1 MAAARFSALTATRW
15 RRVALGVAIAVALYA
30 LVGFFVVPR
39 VVRGQLPDALA
50 AQKIAASVGEVRF
63 NPFLFKLDA
72 QDLRLATTDGRPLAS
87 VGALVV
93 DFELSSLFRRAWT
106 FKTIRLDALDLTVA
120 IAKDGA
126 VNWAAIGSGAPP
138 DREPAGAPPRV
149 VVQQAA
155 VRGQLRV
162 ADDSGPAPAQASL
175 TALEIDLNDI
185 ATLPDREGRYEIEAA
200 LPGGGKL
207 GWQGTV
213 SLQPLHS
220 AGTLRLDG
228 LKAATLWPFVLEHF
242 SLREPQGV
250 LGASTHY
257 EVARRDGSTQF
268 ALRDTALRIDDLAL
282 ARGDGAAQPLLALKA
297 IEATGGRFDL
307 AKRELAWAAIVLRDG
322 RVAANV
328 DAEGRL
334 DWLAALAP
342 RSAAQPAGKKAAA
355 PVPPGA
361 GPAAAAASA
370 PGRPAS
376 AAAAQRTAP
385 QAPAA
390 PWRITVDALRVEKL
404 ALHAGDASRQSPLA
418 VDVADFGASVRLAVE
433 AGATTQLKAG
443 ELALQAEGIAI
454 GEAGAK
460 KPPIALKSLSLQGG
474 SIDLAAHSVAVQ
486 RIEARGER
494 LDIERAA
501 DGSLAI
507 ARLFAPAKAAAAEA
521 PRSDGAAGTPWRATV
536 ETLQLT
542 GWPLALRDRS
552 FEPALDWDGELVDAT
567 LTKFDSAAKA
577 PLQLAA
583 KLRSAAGGT
592 VDAKATVA
600 GLGADT
606 KAELRVDALA
616 LGPLQ
621 PLLARHASL
630 TLASGALSAT
640 AQLGVARRNG
650 APAAIRASGEATIA
664 DLRVD
669 EAGTRERFVE
679 WKSLKATGIAYDS
692 QRNRFGVRLVDVV
705 EPGAKILIDANREVN
720 LAKVIKPAAPAPAG
734 AKASAEP
741 APAGPP
747 LAVRVGR
754 VALQRGVVD
763 FSDLS
768 LALPFS
774 ARIVRFNGS
783 VLDIASDRDRRA
795 QVQAAGE
802 IEPFGSARVEGSL
815 EPFDPKRFLDLK
827 VVFTNVEMPPFSPY
841 TVTFAGR
848 RIAEGKLWLDLEYKI
863 ADSQLAGDNKIRLAD
878 FKLGERVE
886 SKSAIDLPLDL
897 AIALLTDDEGRI
909 DLSVPVRGDVGKPE
923 FDIGALVVQAVVNV
937 IKRIVTAPFRA
948 IGRLLGGGNDAAV
961 SEIDFEAGSARIRPE
976 VRERLQQV
984 ASAIQK
990 RPQLKL
996 VVPGPYD
1003 EQRDGQ
1009 ALRERRV
1016 RVELARA
1023 LDEPLPPEGEELPPI
1038 AYASRRT
1045 QRELV
1050 KLYSN
1055 YAGEDAVRKLL
1066 EQQPAAAAAPRA
1078 PASGPGAAA
1087 AREARADVYEEMFR
1101 RIVAA
1106 APRDEAALQALAA
1119 QRAKA
1124 VRELLVGAGGV
1135 PADRVEAGAAQ
1146 RVEGGAKADDKAA
1159 KDDKALVGATLQVQ
1173 PLGGAA
1179 PAAQQQPARQ
1189 PAQQQPAQ
1197 QQPAAQPS

>member
-1 MAAARFSALTATRW
+1 MAAARLSALTATRW
-15 RRVALGVAIAVALYA
+15 RRIALGVAIAVALYA
-30 LVGFFVVPR
+30 LVGFFIVPR
-39 VVRGQLPDALA
+39 VVHSQMPDALA

-87 VGALVV
+87 VGALLV
-93 DFELSSLFRRAWT
+93 DFDLSSLFRRAWT
-106 FKTIRLDALDLTVA
+106 FKAIRLDDLDLTVA
-120 IAKDGA
+120 IARDGA
-126 VNWAAIGSGAPP
+126 VNWAAIGSDAAPS
-138 DREPAGAPPRV
+138 EPAGAPPRV
-149 VVQQAA
+149 IVQQAA
-155 VRGQLRV
+155 VRGQLRL

-200 LPGGGKL
+200 LPAGGKL

-257 EVARRDGSTQF
+257 EFARRDGATQL
-268 ALRDTALRIDDLAL
+268 ALRDAALRIDDLAL
-282 ARGDGAAQPLLALKA
+282 ARDSAGEPLLALKA

-328 DAEGRL
+328 DAEGRI

-342 RSAAQPAGKKAAA
+342 RGAAQPAGRKAAA
-355 PVPPGA
+355 AAPPAA
-361 GPAAAAASA
+361 GTAAAAASA
-370 PGRPAS
+370 PSRPAS
-376 AAAAQRTAP
+376 GAAAERAAPKAPAQPA
-385 QAPAA
+385 AA
-390 PWRITVDALRVEKL
+390 PWRIAVDALRVEKL

-418 VDVADFGASVRLAVE
+418 VDVADLGASVRLAVE

-460 KPPIALKSLSLQGG
+460 QPPVALKSLAVQGG
-474 SIDLAAHSVAVQ
+474 SVDLAARSVAVQ

-494 LDIERAA
+494 LDLERAA

-507 ARLFAPAKAAAAEA
+507 ARLFAPAKATAPEA
-521 PRSDGAAGTPWRATV
+521 PRNDGAAGTPWRATV
-536 ETLQLT
+536 ETLQLAA
-542 GWPLALRDRS
+542 WPLALRDRG
-552 FEPALDWDGELVDAT
+552 FEPALVWDGELVEAT
-567 LTKFDSAAKA
+567 LRKFDSAAKA

-583 KLRSAAGGT
+583 KLRSTAGGT

-621 PLLARHASL
+621 PLLARHAAL
-630 TLASGALSAT
+630 TLASGTLSAT
-640 AQLGVARRNG
+640 AQIGVAQRNG

-664 DLRVD
+664 DLRID

-692 QRNRFGVRLVDVV
+692 QRNRFGIRVVDVV

-720 LAKVIKPAAPAPAG
+720 LAKVIKPAAPAPDG
-734 AKASAEP
+734 AKAAAEP
-741 APAGPP
+741 APRAGPP
-747 LAVRVGR
+747 LIVRVGR

-774 ARIVRFNGS
+774 ARIVRFGGS

-795 QVQAAGE
+795 RVQAAGE

-841 TVTFAGR
+841 AVTFAGR

-886 SKSAIDLPLDL
+886 SKSAVDLPLDL
-897 AIALLTDDEGRI
+897 AIALLTDEEGRI

-923 FDIGALVVQAVVNV
+923 FDIGALVVQAVFNV

-961 SEIDFEAGSARIRPE
+961 AEIDFEPGSARIRPE

-984 ASAIQK
+984 AAAINK

-996 VVPGPYD
+996 VVPGAWD
-1003 EQRDGQ
+1003 EQLDGQ

-1016 RVELARA
+1016 RGELAKA
-1023 LDEPLPPEGEELPPI
+1023 LEEPPPPEGEELPPI

-1050 KLYSN
+1050 KLYSR

-1066 EQQPAAAAAPRA
+1066 ERQPVAAAAPAA
-1078 PASGPGAAA
+1078 PASGSAAEA
-1087 AREARADVYEEMFR
+1087 AREARAEVYEEMFR

-1106 APRDEAALQALAA
+1106 APRDDAALQALAA

-1124 VRELLVGAGGV
+1124 VRELLVGPGGV
-1135 PADRVEAGAAQ
+1135 PADRVEAGAPQ
-1146 RVEGGAKADDKAA
+1146 RVESGAKADEESG
-1159 KDDKALVGATLQVQ
+1159 KDDNPRVGAKLQLQ

-1179 PAAQQQPARQ
+1179 PA
-1189 PAQQQPAQ
+1189 
-1197 QQPAAQPS
+1197 QPAAQAS

>member
-1 MAAARFSALTATRW
+1 MAAARLSALTATRW

-39 VVRGQLPDALA
+39 VVRSQLPDALA

-87 VGALVV
+87 VGALIV
-93 DFELSSLFRRAWT
+93 DFELSSLFRRAWS
-106 FKTIRLDALDLTVA
+106 FKTISLDGLDLMVA

-126 VNWAAIGSGAPP
+126 VNWAAIGSDAPAT
-138 DREPAGAPPRV
+138 EPGGAPPRV
-149 VVQQAA
+149 LVQQAA

-162 ADDSGPAPAQASL
+162 ADDSGPAPARASL

-250 LGASTHY
+250 LGASMHY

-342 RSAAQPAGKKAAA
+342 RSAAQLAGRKTAA
-355 PVPPGA
+355 PVPPA
-361 GPAAAAASA
+361 APA
-370 PGRPAS
+370 
-376 AAAAQRTAP
+376 
-385 QAPAA
+385 AA
-390 PWRITVDALRVEKL
+390 PWRIAVDALRVERL

-521 PRSDGAAGTPWRATV
+521 PRSDGAAGAPWRATV

-552 FEPALDWDGELVDAT
+552 FEPALGWDGELVDAT

-606 KAELRVDALA
+606 KAELHVDALA

-630 TLASGALSAT
+630 TLASGALSA
-640 AQLGVARRNG
+640 ALQVGVAQQRNG

-679 WKSLKATGIAYDS
+679 WKSLKATGISYDS
-692 QRNRFGVRLVDVV
+692 QRKRLGVRLVDVV
-705 EPGAKILIDANREVN
+705 EPGAKILIDADRQVN
-720 LAKVIKPAAPAPAG
+720 LAKVVKPAAPAPAG
-734 AKASAEP
+734 AAPAAEP
-741 APAGPP
+741 ATRAEPP
-747 LAVRVGR
+747 LSVRVGR

-783 VLDIASDRDRRA
+783 
-795 QVQAAGE
+795 
-802 IEPFGSARVEGSL
+802 
-815 EPFDPKRFLDLK
+815 
-827 VVFTNVEMPPFSPY
+827 
-841 TVTFAGR
+841 
-848 RIAEGKLWLDLEYKI
+848 
-863 ADSQLAGDNKIRLAD
+863 
-878 FKLGERVE
+878 
-886 SKSAIDLPLDL
+886 
-897 AIALLTDDEGRI
+897 
-909 DLSVPVRGDVGKPE
+909 
-923 FDIGALVVQAVVNV
+923 
-937 IKRIVTAPFRA
+937 
-948 IGRLLGGGNDAAV
+948 
-961 SEIDFEAGSARIRPE
+961 
-976 VRERLQQV
+976 
-984 ASAIQK
+984 
-990 RPQLKL
+990 
-996 VVPGPYD
+996 
-1003 EQRDGQ
+1003 
-1009 ALRERRV
+1009 
-1016 RVELARA
+1016 
-1023 LDEPLPPEGEELPPI
+1023 
-1038 AYASRRT
+1038 
-1045 QRELV
+1045 
-1050 KLYSN
+1050 
-1055 YAGEDAVRKLL
+1055 
-1066 EQQPAAAAAPRA
+1066 
-1078 PASGPGAAA
+1078 
-1087 AREARADVYEEMFR
+1087 
-1101 RIVAA
+1101 
-1106 APRDEAALQALAA
+1106 
-1119 QRAKA
+1119 
-1124 VRELLVGAGGV
+1124 
-1135 PADRVEAGAAQ
+1135 DRVTQTGEVLCQFTG
-1146 RVEGGAKADDKAA
+1146 
-1159 KDDKALVGATLQVQ
+1159 TCTNI
-1173 PLGGAA
+1173 
-1179 PAAQQQPARQ
+1179 
-1189 PAQQQPAQ
+1189 
-1197 QQPAAQPS
+1197 SYF

>member
-1 MAAARFSALTATRW
+1 MMRPSPTLHRLAMAAARFSALTATRW

-39 VVRGQLPDALA
+39 VVRSQLPDALA

-72 QDLRLATTDGRPLAS
+72 QDLRLATADGRPLAS

-106 FKTIRLDALDLTVA
+106 FKAIRLDALDLTVA

-126 VNWAAIGSGAPP
+126 VNWAAIGSDTPP
-138 DREPAGAPPRV
+138 DPEPGGAPPRV
-149 VVQQAA
+149 LVQQAA

-342 RSAAQPAGKKAAA
+342 RSAAQPAGRKTAA
-355 PVPPGA
+355 PAP
-361 GPAAAAASA
+361 PAAAA
-370 PGRPAS
+370 
-376 AAAAQRTAP
+376 
-385 QAPAA
+385 AA

-460 KPPIALKSLSLQGG
+460 KPPIALKSLAMQGG
-474 SIDLAAHSVAVQ
+474 SVDLAARSVAVQ

-507 ARLFAPAKAAAAEA
+507 ARLFAPARAAAAEA
-521 PRSDGAAGTPWRATV
+521 PRSDGAAGAPWRATV

-542 GWPLALRDRS
+542 GWPLSLRDRS
-552 FEPALDWDGELVDAT
+552 FEPALGWDGELVDAT

-692 QRNRFGVRLVDVV
+692 QRNRFGIRLVDVV
-705 EPGAKILIDANREVN
+705 EPGAKILIDADREVN
-720 LAKVIKPAAPAPAG
+720 LAKVIKPAAPAQAG

-1078 PASGPGAAA
+1078 PASGPQAAA

-1106 APRDEAALQALAA
+1106 APRDDAALQALAA

-1135 PADRVEAGAAQ
+1135 PADRVEAGAPQ
-1146 RVEGGAKADDKAA
+1146 RVEGGAKTDDKAA
-1159 KDDKALVGATLQVQ
+1159 KDDKALVGATLQLQ

-1179 PAAQQQPARQ
+1179 PAAQQPT
-1189 PAQQQPAQ
+1189 QQPAQ
-1197 QQPAAQPS
+1197 QPSQPQPAAQAS

>member
-1 MAAARFSALTATRW
+1 MAAARLSALTATRW
-15 RRVALGVAIAVALYA
+15 RRVALGVAVAVALYA

-39 VVRGQLPDALA
+39 VVRSQLPDALA
-50 AQKIAASVGEVRF
+50 AQNIAANVGEVHF
-63 NPFLFKLDA
+63 NPFLLELDA

-87 VGALVV
+87 VGALLV
-93 DFELSSLFRRAWT
+93 DFELSSVLRRAWT

-126 VNWAAIGSGAPP
+126 VNWAAIGSDAAPP
-138 DREPAGAPPRV
+138 EPAGAPPRV

-155 VRGQLRV
+155 VRGRLRL

-200 LPGGGKL
+200 LPAGGKL

-228 LKAATLWPFVLEHF
+228 LKAATLWPFVHEHF
-242 SLREPQGV
+242 SQRAPQGV

-257 EVARRDGSTQF
+257 EFARRDGATQL
-268 ALRDTALRIDDLAL
+268 ALRDAALRIDELAL
-282 ARGDGAAQPLLALKA
+282 AGSDSAAQPLLALKS
-297 IEATGGRFDL
+297 IEASGGRFDL
-307 AKRELAWAAIVLRDG
+307 ARRELAWAAIVLRDG

-328 DAEGRL
+328 DTNGGL
-334 DWLAALAP
+334 DWQAALAP
-342 RSAAQPAGKKAAA
+342 RGATQPAARA
-355 PVPPGA
+355 
-361 GPAAAAASA
+361 AAAAASA
-370 PGRPAS
+370 PPRAAGRAASIAATSRAEAAPKASAPRAAQS
-376 AAAAQRTAP
+376 AAATP
-385 QAPAA
+385 SAA
-390 PWRITVDALRVEKL
+390 PWRIAVDALRVEKL
-404 ALHAGDASRQSPLA
+404 ALHAGDANRQTPVA
-418 VDVADFGASVRLAVE
+418 VDVAELRASVRLAVE
-433 AGATTQLKAG
+433 AGATTQLKAS
-443 ELALQAEGIAI
+443 ELTLHAEGIAI

-460 KPPIALKSLSLQGG
+460 QPPIALKSLTLQGG
-474 SIDLAAHSVAVQ
+474 NVDLAARSVAVQ

-494 LDIERAA
+494 LDVERAA

-507 ARLFAPAKAAAAEA
+507 ARLFAPAKPAAPEP
-521 PRSDGAAGTPWRATV
+521 PRRDGDAGGMPWRATV
-536 ETLQLT
+536 ETLQVT
-542 GWPLALRDRS
+542 GWPIALRDRS
-552 FEPALDWDGELVDAT
+552 FEPALAWHGELIEAT
-567 LTKFDSAAKA
+567 LHKFDSAAKA

-621 PLLARHASL
+621 PLLERHAAL
-630 TLASGALSAT
+630 TLASGTLSAT
-640 AQLGVARRNG
+640 AQLGIVQRDG
-650 APAAIRASGEATIA
+650 APVEIRVSGETTVA

-679 WKSLKATGIAYDS
+679 WKSLKATGISFDS
-692 QRNRFGVRLVDVV
+692 RRKRLGIRLVDVV
-705 EPGAKILIDANREVN
+705 EPGAKILIDADRQVN
-720 LAKVIKPAAPAPAG
+720 LAKVVKPAAPAPAG
-734 AKASAEP
+734 AAPAAEP
-741 APAGPP
+741 AARAEPP
-747 LAVRVGR
+747 LSVRVGR

-783 VLDIASDRDRRA
+783 VLDIASARDRRA

-841 TVTFAGR
+841 AVTFAGR

-984 ASAIQK
+984 AAAIQK

-996 VVPGPYD
+996 VVPGPFD
-1003 EQRDGQ
+1003 EQRDGE

-1016 RVELARA
+1016 RTELAKA
-1023 LDEPLPPEGEELPPI
+1023 LEEPLPPEGEALPPI

-1050 KLYSN
+1050 KLYSK

-1066 EQQPAAAAAPRA
+1066 EQQPAAAATPRA

-1106 APRDEAALQALAA
+1106 APRDDAALQALAA

-1135 PADRVEAGAAQ
+1135 PADRVEAGAPQ
-1146 RVEGGAKADDKAA
+1146 RVEGGAKADDKV
-1159 KDDKALVGATLQVQ
+1159 LVGATLQLQ

-1179 PAAQQQPARQ
+1179 PAAQQQPA
-1189 PAQQQPAQ
+1189 